1 MKFQGNAWNL
11 GYVGCGSYTNFVL
24 QNRTRTV
31 LWQGWMSSAA
41 RVIPAMCWLPF
52 PRIGG
57 ECVLADGEHKS
68 VGWTSPGLVFTS
80 PRVEKTTPG
89 LVHRVA
95 CLRDPVPL
103 RADYW
108 MADVCILWCDLLV
121 RSARHTLVPFHVHFT
136 LIYVFN
142 TLEKKVQTFITPFFT
157 PDFHHI
163 SAWMIAAPMFRVC
176 FKVRPYASAIN
187 SNSCGEVWVE
197 ALDFRHVWRLWGLPN
212 PIIHIKKCWYSMGK
226 ASLWRFEAY
235 LI

>member
-1 MKFQGNAWNL
+1 MNVKCSKGHT
-11 GYVGCGSYTNFVL
+11 GYVL
-24 QNRTRTV
+24 IAI
-31 LWQGWMSSAA
+31 SSH
-41 RVIPAMCWLPF
+41 R
-52 PRIGG
+52 G
-57 ECVLADGEHKS
+57 ECVLADGEQKS
-68 VGWTSPGLVFTS
+68 VGWTSPGLVFTSPGLVFTS

-95 CLRDPVPL
+95 SLRDPVPL

-108 MADVCILWCDLLV
+108 MADVCILWYDLLV

-142 TLEKKVQTFITPFFT
+142 ALKKKVQTFITPFFT

-163 SAWMIAAPMFRVC
+163 SAWMIAAPMFQVC

-197 ALDFRHVWRLWGLPN
+197 APDFRHVWRLWGLPN
-212 PIIHIKKCWYSMGK
+212 PIIHIEKWWYSMGK
-226 ASLWRFEAY
+226 ACLWRFEAY